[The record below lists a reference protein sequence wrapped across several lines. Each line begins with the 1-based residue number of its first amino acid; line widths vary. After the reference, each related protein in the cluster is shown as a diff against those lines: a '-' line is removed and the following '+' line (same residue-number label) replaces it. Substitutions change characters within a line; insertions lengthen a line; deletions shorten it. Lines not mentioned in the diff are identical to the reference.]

1 MGRYDLH
8 LPGEEGQSH
17 RERYLAVKRRLGD
30 TLLLPSESPV
40 GLQEAVYRA
49 GLELFV
55 YAHAEDPGLISDWL
69 EAFCE
74 AEVKRIHDVA
84 DPTLFPVTLVYND
97 LAHRTG
103 TIFSPVFLRKEFIP
117 RLRRVVEAWHS
128 HNIRVI
134 FHSDGNLWGILDDLV
149 ATGIDG
155 LNPIETIAGMGLGEI
170 RRRFPH
176 LVLMGG
182 VDASRLLP
190 YGTPQQVVAEVLRA
204 LEATGG
210 RGYILG
216 STTEIH
222 NECRPEN
229 VLAMWSAAVGYQP

>member
-1 MGRYDLH
+1 
-8 LPGEEGQSH
+8 
-17 RERYLAVKRRLGD
+17 
-30 TLLLPSESPV
+30 V

-49 GLELFV
+49 DLELFV
-55 YAHAEDPGLISDWL
+55 YVYAEDPGLISDWL

-74 AEVKRIHDVA
+74 AEVKRIHNVA
-84 DPTLFPVTLVYND
+84 DSTLFPVALVYND

-103 TIFSPVFLRKEFIP
+103 IIFSPSFLRKEFFP
-117 RLRRVVEAWHS
+117 RLRRIVETWHS
-128 HNIRVI
+128 HNICVI
-134 FHSDGNLWGILDDLV
+134 FHSDGQLWGILDELV

-155 LNPIETIAGMGLGEI
+155 LNPIETIAGMDLGEI

-182 VDASRLLP
+182 LDASQLLP
-190 YGTPQQVVAEVLRA
+190 YGTPQQVAAEVQHA
-204 LEATGG
+204 LEVTGG

-222 NECRPEN
+222 NECQPEN
-229 VLAMWSAAVGYQP
+229 VLAMWSAAASYPH